1 MSITTGI
8 DIVNVE
14 RIQKLIQEK
23 KEKFLQ
29 RIFSDK
35 EITYCE
41 QKVNKYQHYAARFA
55 AKEAFLKALPQSA
68 NSLTYKDI
76 EVYKELNAP
85 YIRITSE
92 KERTVNTIK
101 SSSVSIAH
109 EKEFAIAVV
118 VLEIT

>member
-8 DIVNVE
+8 DIVNVD
-14 RIQKLIQEK
+14 RIRELIQQK
-23 KEKFLQ
+23 KGKVLQ
-29 RIFSDK
+29 RVFSDK

-41 QKVNKYQHYAARFA
+41 KKVNKYQHYAARFA

-68 NSLTYKDI
+68 TILTYKDI

-85 YIRITSE
+85 YIRISSE
-92 KERTVNTIK
+92 RRGKVNTIN

-118 VLEIT
+118 VLEIA

>member
-68 NSLTYKDI
+68 NILTYKDI

-85 YIRITSE
+85 YIRITAE
-92 KERTVNTIK
+92 KERKVNTIK

-118 VLEIT
+118 VLEIA

>member
-68 NSLTYKDI
+68 NILTYKDI

-118 VLEIT
+118 VLEIA